1 MVYRQNNHF
10 HTEFQMSPLL
20 SGLQYAG
27 LVSLTSTPLNC
38 GPALRKLVGR
48 PTYEKLTLLL
58 PVGYPAPD
66 ATVPDLKRKPLEDI
80 LVEI

>member
-1 MVYRQNNHF
+1 M
-10 HTEFQMSPLL
+10 
-20 SGLQYAG
+20 AG

-38 GPALRKLVGR
+38 GPALRTLLGR
-48 PTYEKLTLLL
+48 PMNERLTLLL

-66 ATVPDLKRKPLEDI
+66 ATVPNLARKPLDEI